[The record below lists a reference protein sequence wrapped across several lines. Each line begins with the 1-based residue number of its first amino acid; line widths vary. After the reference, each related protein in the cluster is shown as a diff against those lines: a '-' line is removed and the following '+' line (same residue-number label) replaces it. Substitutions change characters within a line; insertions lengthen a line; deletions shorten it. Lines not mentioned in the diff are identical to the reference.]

1 MAKVTISEVEVL
13 EPECGFT
20 DQFKFKIRFNCIEDL
35 QDDLDWKIIYVGSAN
50 SSEHDQ
56 ELDELSTG
64 PIPVGTHE
72 FVLESDGPNPDAIPS
87 AEIVGVTVVLITC
100 SYKEQE
106 FVRIGYYINNEYA
119 SEELQ
124 ENPPDTPQIP
134 QLRRLVCLN
143 PRVTRMQIN
152 WDGKDENTP
161 VQPENQNPTPFGF
174 EFSNSSSM
182 VDCNQ
187 ANNHPL
193 ANMTHL
199 ERCFQGKAAPD
210 GAGEGSR
217 PPVFVE
223 NSMDCHNIQMSI
235 D

>member
-1 MAKVTISEVEVL
+1 
-13 EPECGFT
+13 
-20 DQFKFKIRFNCIEDL
+20 
-35 QDDLDWKIIYVGSAN
+35 
-50 SSEHDQ
+50 
-56 ELDELSTG
+56 LSTG

-72 FVLESDGPNPDAIPS
+72 FILESDGPDPNIIPP

-106 FVRIGYYINNEYA
+106 FVRIGYYINNEYE
-119 SEELQ
+119 SEELR

-161 VQPENQNPTPFGF
+161 QPHPQIQSQPTPFGF
-174 EFSNSSSM
+174 EFSNSSSIA
-182 VDCNQ
+182 DCNQ
-187 ANNHPL
+187 DSHPL
-193 ANMTHL
+193 ASMTHL
-199 ERCFQGKAAPD
+199 ERCFQGKSGLD
-210 GAGEGSR
+210 GSGDGPSR